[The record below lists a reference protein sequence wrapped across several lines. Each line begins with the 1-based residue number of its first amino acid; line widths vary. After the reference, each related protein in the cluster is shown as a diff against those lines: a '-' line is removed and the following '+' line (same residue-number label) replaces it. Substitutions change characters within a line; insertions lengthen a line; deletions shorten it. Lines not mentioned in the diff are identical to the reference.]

1 MADGERALTDEEA
14 LFGLGAA
21 SGAAPGEAVAV
32 ARPTEDGREI
42 FLRVAEALPFDIN
55 HGIAR
60 LDQAAFDALGVRPG
74 SLVHVT
80 GKRQTTVRV
89 ELAPPGLPGRHVL
102 RMDGTLR
109 DNAQAGID
117 DRVRIRAGR
126 GAVAHSV
133 TLGSTDPGGLPEGEL
148 EQVRAFLGGRAVTPG
163 DKVCVTAL
171 ARGDRV
177 FQVVETEPSGP
188 AIVRPDTLV
197 RTRLPTAQR
206 PKPEAAAI
214 RYEDIGGLEQELV
227 RVREQVELPMKY
239 PALFSRLR
247 IEPPKG
253 VLLYGP
259 PGTGKTLIAR
269 AVASEVE
276 ATFIHVNGPEIMQK
290 YVGESEA
297 RLREVFE
304 QAQREAPAIIF
315 LDELDAIAPKR
326 ADVQGEVEK
335 RVVAQLLTLMDGLVA
350 RGQVTVIGATNMPE
364 LVDPALRRPGRF
376 DREIPINAPSRTGRL
391 QILEIHSRGLPLAD
405 DVDLEQLAE
414 VTHGFVGADLEVLCK
429 EAGMLALHELLD
441 KADLDTADPLALAE
455 GAAIHARHFFA
466 ALKGIEPTATREV
479 LVEKPNVPWDDV
491 GGLADVREFLEGA
504 VEFPRRHPELFAEA
518 GIRPPKG
525 ILFSGPSGTGKSLM
539 ARALATATGLSLI
552 TADAAT
558 LLSKWLGESEKTIR
572 HVFSR
577 AKQASPCILFFDE
590 IDAIAPM
597 RGGDQAGGAVDR
609 IVSQFLSELD
619 NLDEHSEV
627 VVLGATNRLD
637 LLDPALLSARRF
649 AYVVEFP
656 LPDEATRRE
665 ILAAHTRAMPVDPDV
680 DLAGMA
686 AASEGFSGA
695 DLAAVCQRAAMEE
708 IRAMIVAERRAGAL
722 PAGGLRIGRARF
734 EEALTVVR
742 RGLLARPVHRGE
754 DVGFPTSAAR
764 FESRPRPGGVP
775 LLGRPARLG

>member
-1 MADGERALTDEEA
+1 MADQDRGLTDEEA
-14 LFGLGAA
+14 LFG
-21 SGAAPGEAVAV
+21 APGASSDAQQGEPVAAAQAVE
-32 ARPTEDGREI
+32 RGREI
-42 FLRVAEALPFDIN
+42 YLRVAEALPFDIN

-60 LDQAAFDALGVRPG
+60 LDQPALDALDLKPG

-80 GKRQTTVRV
+80 GKRRTTIRV
-89 ELAPPGLPGRHVL
+89 ELAPPGLPGQHVI

-109 DNAQAGID
+109 DNAQVGID
-117 DRVRIRAGR
+117 DRVRVRAG
-126 GAVAHSV
+126 GASDAYSV
-133 TLGSTDPGGLPEGEL
+133 TLGASEAGSLADDEL
-148 EQVRAFLGGRAVTPG
+148 EVLREFLDGRVLTPG
-163 DKVCVTAL
+163 DKVSVTAL

-177 FQVVETEPSGP
+177 LQVVETDPSGP
-188 AIVRPDTLV
+188 VVVHPATLL
-197 RTRLPTAQR
+197 RTRVPTSQR
-206 PKPEAAAI
+206 PKSQAATI
-214 RYEDIGGLEQELV
+214 RYEDIGGLEHELV
-227 RVREQVELPMKY
+227 RVRELVELPMKY

-304 QAQREAPAIIF
+304 QAQRDAPSIIF

-326 ADVQGEVEK
+326 ADVVGEVEK
-335 RVVAQLLTLMDGLVA
+335 RVVAQLLTLMDGLVS
-350 RGQVTVIGATNMPE
+350 RGQVTVIGASNMPE

-376 DREIPINAPSRTGRL
+376 DREISINAPSRTGRL
-391 QILEIHSRGLPLAD
+391 QILRIHSRGLPLAD

-429 EAGMLALHELLD
+429 EAGMLALHEVLD
-441 KADLDTADPLALAE
+441 QADLDTSDPMALAE
-455 GAAIHARHFFA
+455 GAQIHLRHFFT
-466 ALKGIEPTATREV
+466 ALKGIEPTATREM
-479 LVEKPNVPWDDV
+479 LVEKPNVPWEDV
-491 GGLADVREFLEGA
+491 GGLREVREFLEGA
-504 VEFPRRHPELFAEA
+504 IEFPRRHPELLAEA

-572 HVFSR
+572 QVFSR
-577 AKQASPCILFFDE
+577 AKQAAPCLLFFDE
-590 IDAIAPM
+590 IDAIAPL
-597 RGGDQAGGAVDR
+597 RGGDQAGAAVDR

-619 NLDEHSEV
+619 NLDELSEV

-637 LLDPALLSARRF
+637 LLDPALLSPRRF
-649 AYVVEFP
+649 AFVLEFP
-656 LPDEATRRE
+656 LPDEAARREVLTAQTRR
-665 ILAAHTRAMPVDPDV
+665 MPLGPDV
-680 DLAGMA
+680 DLHHLSSATD
-686 AASEGFSGA
+686 GFSGA
-695 DLAAVCQRAAMEE
+695 DLAAVCQRAAMQE
-708 IRAMIVAERRAGAL
+708 IRAAIEAERRDGSL
-722 PAGGLRIGRARF
+722 PPGGLQIGRVRF
-734 EEALTVVR
+734 EEALAEVR
-742 RGLLARPVHRGE
+742 KGLL
-754 DVGFPTSAAR
+754 
-764 FESRPRPGGVP
+764 SRPGPSLVRLPRGVP
-775 LLGRPARLG
+775 LLGRPARQ